1 MNATSKLVKA
11 WESKNAKNAA
21 KAGGISMM
29 ALSLAA
35 CGGSSTTTAVVDTPV
50 VETPTVDAAKAL
62 VFTTGV
68 DSFSGG
74 SGDDNF
80 TADTAAK
87 FGALDSVDGGAG
99 TDTITIAD
107 ASDTAFVLPTL
118 TLTGIEQ
125 LVVTHSS
132 DNALDTMTVNVNT
145 NADMDKVVLSQTGTA
160 SPVDFDSKANVTEVS
175 ISGGATT
182 SDITTVNIADNGT
195 AASATAATTDVLS
208 TVTIVGTTGASTLA
222 SDALT
227 TLNITSAAG
236 LVTNTDGYANADDAR
251 VLTINVGEG
260 TVTGVTDAGATGLVI
275 NTTGAVT
282 ALGTVTTA
290 LATSATI
297 NANDA
302 IAAGTVDVSGA
313 GATVTIAGDSV
324 ATIDLATLATAAV
337 TITEAAGFTDITTG
351 TAVSYTNSGTG
362 AVTLGAT
369 TGTAGLAVGAT
380 YTGGSGVD
388 TVSFGASTKASTLG
402 AGDDFG
408 YLTGAALG
416 TAGSIDAGAGTDT
429 LGMTVANAV
438 TASATDLFEGT
449 ISGFEKLTVGTS
461 AAGTINMANL
471 DDIADINI
479 STAVGHAIV
488 LSGLQDGTTTQV
500 NASATGGSVTH
511 TLASSAGTSDTL
523 NLTISGAA
531 AVTGGTHVMA
541 ATETVNISALDSDT
555 TLSNAVHTLTL
566 QATSATSVVVTG
578 DAGLNMTNTGNVKI
592 TNFDASAVTS
602 AASNVTFTSA
612 NVTAAN
618 SVTITGGAGAD
629 TLTGGATKDTIS
641 GGAGG
646 DTLSG
651 GAGVDV
657 LNGGAGNDTFN
668 YVTANLL
675 ATETISGGAGTD
687 ILTLT
692 NASTV
697 VDADFTLAT
706 SIETMTMSDNA
717 HTVTLG
723 ALASAAGIVTY
734 NGGTDVD
741 TLTVGAGFTNNLT
754 VAGGDGADVI
764 VLTNYTGTANLT
776 GGTGVDTYT
785 LGAGTEVISGAADA
799 DVVNVGVAANM
810 ASTDVLVGGAGTD
823 VINFSAAMTVT
834 DAMFTGVGTFETITA
849 GNVAMV
855 MTLGAQAQEGGI
867 ATVTLGNATNSV
879 DASAFTSA
887 LTITGGTGADT
898 ITGGSGNDTLVGG
911 NGADIYTFASTGAL
925 NGTDVLV
932 ANIVAGDKLDFTA
945 FNSSLSLNTAVIL
958 EAGTADIDLT
968 NKIGLLDNTGGA
980 ETAASVAAMF
990 EGTGDAF
997 HLSSGGSAVLIS
1009 GDSGSAVALS
1019 QIMYIDDSVGANVGT
1034 IEADDVAIVA
1044 THTTDLAAF
1053 TAGYFV

>member
-1 MNATSKLVKA
+1 
-11 WESKNAKNAA
+11 
-21 KAGGISMM
+21 M

-35 CGGSSTTTAVVDTPV
+35 CGGSSTPV
-50 VETPTVDAAKAL
+50 VVADDAAVADPVVPVVDAAKSLA
-62 VFTTGV
+62 FTTGV
-68 DSFSGG
+68 DSLVGG
-74 SGDDNF
+74 SGNDNF

-99 TDTITIAD
+99 TDTITVAD

-118 TLTGIEQ
+118 TLTGVEQ

-132 DNALDTMTVNVNT
+132 DNAADSMTVNVST

-160 SPVDFDSKANVTEVS
+160 SAVDFDSKANVTEVS
-175 ISGGATT
+175 VSGGATT

-208 TVTIVGTTGASTLA
+208 TVTIVGTTGISTLA

-227 TLNITSAAG
+227 TLNITSTGG
-236 LVTNTDGYANADDAR
+236 LITNTDGYANAADTR

-282 ALGTVTTA
+282 ALGTVTTV

-302 IAAGTVDVSGA
+302 IAAGTVDLTGA

-324 ATIDLATLATAAV
+324 ATIDLGTLATAAV
-337 TITEAAGFTDITTG
+337 TITGAAGLTDVTTG
-351 TAVSYTNSGTG
+351 TAASYTNSGTG

-369 TGTAGLAVGAT
+369 TAMAGLAVGAT
-380 YTGGSGVD
+380 YAGGSGVD
-388 TVSFGASTKASTLG
+388 TISFGASTKASTLG
-402 AGDDFG
+402 AGNDFA
-408 YLTGAALG
+408 YLTVAALG
-416 TAGSIDAGAGTDT
+416 TGGSIDAGDGTGDT

-438 TASATDLFEGT
+438 TASSTDLFEGK

-461 AAGTINMANL
+461 TAGTINMANL
-471 DDIADINI
+471 DDIKDINI

-488 LSGLQDGTTTQV
+488 LSGLQDGNTTQV
-500 NASATGGSVTH
+500 NANATGGNSVTH
-511 TLASSAGTSDTL
+511 TLASSSGSDDTL
-523 NLTISGAA
+523 NLTISGSL

-541 ATETVNISALDSDT
+541 ATENVNISVLDKDT
-555 TLSNAVHTLTL
+555 TTSDAVHTLDL
-566 QATSATSVVVTG
+566 DATSATTIKVTG
-578 DAGLNMTNTGNVKI
+578 DAGLNLTNAGNVKV
-592 TNFDASAVTS
+592 TSFDASEVTGT
-602 AASNVTFTSA
+602 ASNVTFVSA

-618 SVTITGGAGAD
+618 SVTIKGGAGAD
-629 TLTGGATKDTIS
+629 TLTGGATKDTIT
-641 GGAGG
+641 GGAGN
-646 DTLSG
+646 DILTG

-668 YVTANLL
+668 YATANLL
-675 ATETISGGAGTD
+675 STETISGGDGTD

-692 NASTV
+692 DASTV
-697 VDADFTLAT
+697 IDADFTLVT
-706 SIETMTMSDNA
+706 SVETMTMSNNA

-723 ALASAAGIVTY
+723 ALASAAGITTY
-734 NGGTDVD
+734 NGGTAVD
-741 TLTVGAGFTNNLT
+741 TLTVGSGFANNLT
-754 VAGGDGADVI
+754 VAGGNGADVI
-764 VLTNYTGTANLT
+764 VLTDYTGTANLT
-776 GGTGVDTYT
+776 GGTGIDTYT
-785 LGAGTEVISGAADA
+785 LGAGTEVISGGASA
-799 DVVNVGVAANM
+799 DVVNVGAAANM
-810 ASTDVLVGGAGTD
+810 ASTDVLVGDAGTD

-834 DAMFTGVGTFETITA
+834 DAMFTGVGTFETVTA

-867 ATVTLGNATNSV
+867 VTVTLGNATNSV
-879 DASAFTSA
+879 DASAYTTA

-911 NGADIYTFASTGAL
+911 LGADIYKFASTGAL
-925 NGTDVLV
+925 NGTDILV

-945 FNSSLSLNTAVIL
+945 FNSSLSLNTAIIL

-997 HLSSGGSAVLIS
+997 HISSGGKAVLIS
-1009 GDSGSAVALS
+1009 GDNGTAVALS
-1019 QIMYIDDSVGANVGT
+1019 QIMYIDDSLGANVGT
-1034 IEADDVAIVA
+1034 IEADDVTIVA
-1044 THTTDLAAF
+1044 THTTDLADF

>member
-1 MNATSKLVKA
+1 
-11 WESKNAKNAA
+11 
-21 KAGGISMM
+21 MM

-35 CGGSSTTTAVVDTPV
+35 CGGSSSTTTAVTPV
-50 VETPTVDAAKAL
+50 VETPVVDAAKAL
-62 VFTTGV
+62 AFTTGV
-68 DSFSGG
+68 DSLVGG
-74 SGDDNF
+74 SGNDNF

-118 TLTGIEQ
+118 NLTGVEQ

-132 DNALDTMTVNVNT
+132 DNVGDSMTVNVNT

-160 SPVDFDSKANVTEVS
+160 SPVDFDSRANVTEVS

-195 AASATAATTDVLS
+195 AATALLATTDVLA
-208 TVTIVGTTGASTLA
+208 TVTIIGTTGASTLA

-227 TLNITSAAG
+227 TLNITSTGA
-236 LVTNTDGYANADDAR
+236 LITNNDGFANAADAR

-260 TVTGVTDAGATGLVI
+260 TVSGVTDAGATGLVI

-302 IAAGTVDVSGA
+302 ISAGTVDVSGA

-337 TITEAAGFTDITTG
+337 TITEAAGFTDVTTG
-351 TAVSYTNSGTG
+351 TAASYTNSGTG

-369 TGTAGLAVGAT
+369 TVTAGLAAAAT

-402 AGDDFG
+402 AGNDVAF
-408 YLTGAALG
+408 LTGAALG
-416 TAGSIDAGAGTDT
+416 TGGSIDAGAGTGDT

-438 TASATDLFEGT
+438 TASATDLFEAS

-471 DDIADINI
+471 DDIKDINI
-479 STAVGHAIV
+479 STGVGHAIV
-488 LSGLQDGTTTQV
+488 LSGLQDGTTTQI
-500 NASATGGSVTH
+500 NADATAGSVTH

-523 NLTISGAA
+523 NLTISGAGN
-531 AVTGGTHVMA
+531 VTGGTHVMA
-541 ATETVNISALDSDT
+541 ATETVNISALDSDAT
-555 TLSNAVHTLTL
+555 VSDAVHTLTL

-578 DAGLNMTNTGNVKI
+578 DAGLNMTNTGNVAI

-602 AASNVTFTSA
+602 AASNVTFVSA
-612 NVTAAN
+612 NVTAAS
-618 SVTITGGAGAD
+618 SVTIKGGAGAD
-629 TLTGGATKDTIS
+629 TLTGGATKDTIT
-641 GGAGG
+641 GGAGN
-646 DTLSG
+646 DILSG

-657 LNGGAGNDTFN
+657 LDGGAGNDTFN
-668 YVTANLL
+668 YATANLL

-692 NASTV
+692 DASTV
-697 VDADFTLAT
+697 IDADFTLVT
-706 SIETMTMSDNA
+706 SVETMTMSNNA

-734 NGGTDVD
+734 NGGTGVD

-754 VAGGDGADVI
+754 VAGGNGADVI

-785 LGAGTEVISGAADA
+785 LGAGTEVISGAAGA
-799 DVVNVGVAANM
+799 DVVNVGAAANL

-867 ATVTLGNATNSV
+867 TAVTLGNATNSV

-898 ITGGSGNDTLVGG
+898 ITGGSGGDTLIGG
-911 NGADIYTFASTGAL
+911 AGADIYKFASTGAL
-925 NGTDVLV
+925 NGTDVFG
-932 ANIVAGDKLDFTA
+932 ANIVVAADKLDFTA
-945 FNSSLSLNTAVIL
+945 FNSNLSFNATVV
-958 EAGTADIDLT
+958 EHNGVGDIDVT
-968 NKIGLLDNTGGA
+968 NKIVMVATTNGGVA
-980 ETAASVAAMF
+980 EADSVADIVALF
-990 EGTGDAF
+990 DDIGDAL
-997 HLSSGGSAVLIS
+997 HLASGGKAVVI
-1009 GDSGSAVALS
+1009 GG
-1019 QIMYIDDSVGANVGT
+1019 DDSAATAGATISYVDDSLGANVGT
-1034 IEADDVAIVA
+1034 IEADDIVIVG
-1044 THTTDLAAF
+1044 TTTLDIDTL
-1053 TAGYFV
+1053 TAGNFV